1 MQGHL
6 GHINDKADQ
15 CYGLVTE
22 SHLVSHCQAVAP
34 ESRPEMLLELP
45 EPLMG
50 LSRAPHLAAVV
61 PFPCARCLEQ
71 DWCPDGL
78 HQVKVC
84 TTVPAHRG
92 KGWEGRR
99 SGGARSWLCHQ
110 DFLLMSARWVGP
122 ECLSVPSV
130 SPESTYHSRDFKNPL
145 VFIPLKVLGCSPRYL
160 TSCVSKQSAIQAL
173 AVLQLVLHLM

>member
-6 GHINDKADQ
+6 GYINDEADQ

-22 SHLVSHCQAVAP
+22 SHLVSHGQAVAP
-34 ESRPEMLLELP
+34 ESRPEMLREVP

-84 TTVPAHRG
+84 TTVPAQ
-92 KGWEGRR
+92 EGRDEK
-99 SGGARSWLCHQ
+99 GEGV
-110 DFLLMSARWVGP
+110 VGP
-122 ECLSVPSV
+122 GAGYVIKTFCLCQPGEWGLSVSLFPVSAQSQPITAVALKIHWYSFPS
-130 SPESTYHSRDFKNPL
+130 
-145 VFIPLKVLGCSPRYL
+145 RY
-160 TSCVSKQSAIQAL
+160 
-173 AVLQLVLHLM
+173 

>member
-50 LSRAPHLAAVV
+50 LSRAPHLVAVV

-84 TTVPAHRG
+84 KTVPAQ
-92 KGWEGRR
+92 EGRDEKGEGSQELVMSSR
-99 SGGARSWLCHQ
+99 LSALCQ
-110 DFLLMSARWVGP
+110 PGEWG
-122 ECLSVPSV
+122 LSVSLFPVSAQSQPITTMALKIHWYSFPSRYWGV
-130 SPESTYHSRDFKNPL
+130 HPVTSPH
-145 VFIPLKVLGCSPRYL
+145 VFLSNQPYK
-160 TSCVSKQSAIQAL
+160 
-173 AVLQLVLHLM
+173 H